1 MVPLSILVYNLSYTD
16 SLPRADAFEHT
27 HLVAALSGLANRDA
41 PRLYTPYLPA
51 DAEWMAQLTTPS
63 TAWLHN
69 ATFEVV
75 PSGSGGALRALV
87 NRTRSIA
94 RLRGIVLYDPNVPAT
109 SNVASTAAG
118 VENLLPVCKRTG
130 SSEFPTVYD
139 QLVGNGSEMTKKPL
153 LPVLLDLTAQG
164 FHSAPSA
171 KAAAYL
177 WAIKRYLN
185 SSSSSEFVGG
195 GGADPSVLAYYV
207 DYFGATLLP
216 PKPGVPTLAPTPP
229 PPPGARDRITQGE
242 TLKAGESLVSSNGQY
257 HLDMQEDGNLV
268 LYNSTAS
275 ASASVLWASSTKS
288 SGSKLELTMHGELNV
303 VGSDG
308 ATRWSSKTSGNGD
321 AFWLW
326 CQHDGNLVVYAG
338 TCCSGA
344 VVWSTQTAQ
353 TVQTASISS
362 SSSTTTLSDTSSSGS
377 DYLLTTTTN
386 HDYFIARK
394 AFFFDLSIWSDETP
408 NDEPWQP
415 LGSDRKTLDAVL
427 SAAHAA
433 AGAETMI
440 HMGGFT
446 PWHFKYVSDGMC
458 SSRCKHPGVAT
469 EWATVVVTSSYN
481 VFADAD
487 ACCGV
492 GTMANAA
499 LWQHHPL
506 PWRNSSSPD
515 DDQHIL
521 RQPSQSPPPISELIA
536 RGYVTK
542 DEQSGELVVA
552 RKPFAAFYAG
562 DYDSAAWV
570 YNKAKRLFFNDDI
583 DSQRL
588 PRKVPIG
595 WALDPELSQ
604 RFPPIWPLLYG
615 AAQEGLD
622 FFIAGDSGAGY
633 VNPGALPNGGKAW
646 IAWNKEWYE
655 KFDLNFTGFVI
666 EGDAPRLSN
675 VTDAMY
681 AAFSTA
687 GIVTSPGKDML
698 PITPFGGRLTREGVP
713 VMHHV
718 TDLPTGIS
726 MSDALQHVAS
736 FVKGRPS
743 GECVFGVFRTILQ
756 PAQFHDQLALSAASQ
771 SQSPSL
777 VWVDPATMGA
787 LIRIRVQ
794 EKTQRNEEGSVE
806 YPSGH

>member
-1 MVPLSILVYNLSYTD
+1 MMTEFSINLIILLGIGRVARYLQLLLAWYVQYCMVPLSILVYNLSYTD

-139 QLVGNGSEMTKKPL
+139 QLVGNASETTKKPL

-440 HMGGFT
+440 HM
-446 PWHFKYVSDGMC
+446 
-458 SSRCKHPGVAT
+458 
-469 EWATVVVTSSYN
+469 
-481 VFADAD
+481 
-487 ACCGV
+487 
-492 GTMANAA
+492 
-499 LWQHHPL
+499 
-506 PWRNSSSPD
+506 
-515 DDQHIL
+515 
-521 RQPSQSPPPISELIA
+521 
-536 RGYVTK
+536 
-542 DEQSGELVVA
+542 
-552 RKPFAAFYAG
+552 AF
-562 DYDSAAWV
+562 
-570 YNKAKRLFFNDDI
+570 
-583 DSQRL
+583 
-588 PRKVPIG
+588 
-595 WALDPELSQ
+595 
-604 RFPPIWPLLYG
+604 
-615 AAQEGLD
+615 
-622 FFIAGDSGAGY
+622 
-633 VNPGALPNGGKAW
+633 
-646 IAWNKEWYE
+646 
-655 KFDLNFTGFVI
+655 
-666 EGDAPRLSN
+666 
-675 VTDAMY
+675 
-681 AAFSTA
+681 
-687 GIVTSPGKDML
+687 
-698 PITPFGGRLTREGVP
+698 
-713 VMHHV
+713 
-718 TDLPTGIS
+718 
-726 MSDALQHVAS
+726 
-736 FVKGRPS
+736 
-743 GECVFGVFRTILQ
+743 
-756 PAQFHDQLALSAASQ
+756 
-771 SQSPSL
+771 
-777 VWVDPATMGA
+777 
-787 LIRIRVQ
+787 
-794 EKTQRNEEGSVE
+794 
-806 YPSGH
+806 